1 MADILSLVG
10 LAKKAGKLE
19 VGEEPVGAVC
29 RARKAHLVLLASDAA
44 SNTARRAAHFG
55 LAGKTLWITLPCS
68 KSDLGAAVG
77 HTSCAMAAV
86 TDAGFAAAIA
96 AKLAADDPGSFG
108 PAAEQLS
115 RKADKVYERQKE
127 RRLHEKRLKLLGEKP
142 WAAPPAREASGQKSE
157 HKGASAPRG
166 PNTRSKP
173 ERPKPERPKL
183 PKSKAAPSRK
193 TPPVS

>member
-44 SNTARRAAHFG
+44 SNTVRRAAHFG
-55 LAGKTLWITLPCS
+55 EAGKTLWITLPCS
-68 KSDLGAAVG
+68 KSALGTAVG

-86 TDAGFAAAIA
+86 TDAGFAAAIVR
-96 AKLAADDPGSFG
+96 KLAAENPGSFG

-127 RRLHEKRLKLLGEKP
+127 QRIHEKRLKQSQGKP
-142 WAAPPAREASGQKSE
+142 WAPPAEKASGQRSE
-157 HKGASAPRG
+157 HKGTPPPKSPIV
-166 PNTRSKP
+166 
-173 ERPKPERPKL
+173 RPKP
-183 PKSKAAPSRK
+183 PKSKAAPSKK

>member
-55 LAGKTLWITLPCS
+55 QAGKTLWITLPCS
-68 KSDLGAAVG
+68 KSALGAAVG

-96 AKLAADDPGSFG
+96 QKLASDDPGSFG

-127 RRLHEKRLKLLGEKP
+127 RRLHEKRLKQLREKP
-142 WAAPPAREASGQKSE
+142 WAAPPANKASGHKSE
-157 HKGASAPRG
+157 HKGASAPRS
-166 PNTRSKP
+166 PDTLKKP
-173 ERPKPERPKL
+173 ERPKP
-183 PKSKAAPSRK
+183 PKSKAAPSKK